1 MKWSASFVLMLI
13 SSLAWGAPFVV
24 SDPVTAGV
32 TQCGVFLDGS
42 PKLTIPV
49 TAVTLP
55 VAGNICK
62 VDVGGVST
70 GSHTISLTTI
80 TVNDPVWGSQE
91 SVKSPAL
98 NFTRPGVPISPS
110 GLTLSP

>member
-1 MKWSASFVLMLI
+1 MKWSASVVLMLI

-24 SDPVTAGV
+24 SDPVITGV

-42 PKLTIPV
+42 PKLTVPV

-62 VDVGGVST
+62 VDVGSVST

-91 SVKSPAL
+91 SAKSSPLA
-98 NFTRPGVPISPS
+98 FTRPLAPVSPS
-110 GLTLSP
+110 GLSLTP